1 MRPAPAIETTQPQ
14 QETTMDE
21 WHEVRRSNRR
31 RAHAPVISQIQTLTA
46 NIGSATAWA
55 SENLRI
61 ALPEIVHMNGR
72 FVAVVRDPSR
82 RPSSAPPTPPR
93 LREPETLAMLSH
105 ALNVDEVWRTHWRFV
120 PTYFLMD
127 NARAHDDSDILY
139 PFPVPDTSG
148 SGTPD
153 SMPPL
158 SSSWSLE
165 APSLAEGNDYYG
177 DVFASYYQPLD
188 ISNLV
193 AAGND
198 ASENQGSNTTRIH
211 FNSMVSQP
219 LHEWHSMV
227 VPQSQDQ

>member
-1 MRPAPAIETTQPQ
+1 
-14 QETTMDE
+14 
-21 WHEVRRSNRR
+21 
-31 RAHAPVISQIQTLTA
+31 
-46 NIGSATAWA
+46 
-55 SENLRI
+55 
-61 ALPEIVHMNGR
+61 MNGR

-165 APSLAEGNDYYG
+165 APSFVAEGNVIMG
-177 DVFASYYQPLD
+177 ISLLQISWLKGMMQVRIRVRILPAS
-188 ISNLV
+188 ISILWR
-193 AAGND
+193 
-198 ASENQGSNTTRIH
+198 ASLWMNGTRS
-211 FNSMVSQP
+211 FFLRVKTS
-219 LHEWHSMV
+219 E
-227 VPQSQDQ
+227 VPSCLLSF